1 MNRATK
7 RNQKYNL
14 RLDALLTWFRPV
26 PRTYLFPGPV
36 TLVFETQPDAD
47 LFCPICSDILRE
59 ACCPSHC
66 GHLFCDAC
74 LKQHFDTNGGTCP
87 VCREA

>member
-1 MNRATK
+1 M
-7 RNQKYNL
+7 
-14 RLDALLTWFRPV
+14 
-26 PRTYLFPGPV
+26 
-36 TLVFETQPDAD
+36 FETQPDAD

-87 VCREA
+87 VCREG